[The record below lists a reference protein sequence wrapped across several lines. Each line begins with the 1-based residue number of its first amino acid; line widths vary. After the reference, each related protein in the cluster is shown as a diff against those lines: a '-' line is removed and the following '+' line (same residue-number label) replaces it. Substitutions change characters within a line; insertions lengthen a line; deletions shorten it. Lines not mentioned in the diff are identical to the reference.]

1 MNKVMIAAVAF
12 GAGIGATLIATQ
24 IELPSAKAAAG
35 PCNDLARACV
45 VEVART
51 YIDSITDKSVRV
63 RYAQRFKRYENGVLH
78 YDGEPEAPA
87 DSKAGLNQF
96 RKDFPQIYNE
106 SFPILTARDKE
117 RVWVEGKDAIFRW
130 ILDQKDAKTGVA
142 QRTTH
147 LFERVH
153 VEDGIA
159 CAYGMPKPCITEVEL
174 IFCTA
179 PGPNE
184 VAFPRAQN
192 PKPDL
197 SCDRR
202 G

>member
-1 MNKVMIAAVAF
+1 MKNIAIAAMAF
-12 GAGIGATLIATQ
+12 AAGIGATLVASRM
-24 IELPSAKAAAG
+24 ELPKAEAAPG
-35 PCNDLARACV
+35 PCSDLSRGCV

-63 RYAQRFKRYENGVLH
+63 RYAQRFRRYENGVLH
-78 YDGEPEAPA
+78 YDGTPEAPA
-87 DSKAGLNQF
+87 DSKEGLNQF

-106 SFPILTARDKE
+106 TFPILVARDKE

-130 ILDQKDAKTGVA
+130 ILDQKDPKTGVA

-153 VEDGIA
+153 VEDGVA
-159 CAYGMPKPCITEVEL
+159 CAYGMPKPCITEVE
-174 IFCTA
+174 IVFCTS
-179 PGPNE
+179 PRPNE
-184 VAFPRAQN
+184 VAFPGAQN